1 MPTSIGYQ
9 DLAALIARQPAVTER
24 WREHVRNSTFGT
36 IHAAI
41 FSFPRPIGSSI
52 PDPYF
57 TQLAALDPRALD
69 VTGSVPLPAPIE
81 LQFAAPI
88 YDFPVVE
95 RRLKGDRLIVK
106 KVPQLP
112 AAPANQPAGK
122 PPKLK
127 DQASLIPGPKP
138 AARPADPEPS
148 VEAQPAPVAQKS
160 DRSPLKAEMPVAT
173 AAGDGAL
180 GRAADA
186 AEQIGNGSRAA
197 GSVPRQDRRDRGKAC
212 AGRAAASAAGSD
224 PQGRKAEAGRNAVAG
239 CRIAARRQFGGEGR
253 AIDANGTGGRFR
265 SETAGC
271 GRRESRTGSAG
282 DAAPA
287 TEIADLES
295 QRADVHGPLVLA
307 AGSGRRSSPLASPRR
322 SRRCPRSRRMKPSEP
337 PLPEKQVDRF
347 EVVDSLAQ
355 YSAPGPPDHA
365 PLFRHP

>member
-1 MPTSIGYQ
+1 MPTSVGYQ

-81 LQFAAPI
+81 LQFAAPV

-112 AAPANQPAGK
+112 AAPAYQPAGK

-148 VEAQPAPVAQKS
+148 VEAQPAPLAQKG
-160 DRSPLKAEMPVAT
+160 DRAPVKAEMPVAT
-173 AAGDGAL
+173 ATDDGAL
-180 GRAADA
+180 ARAADA

-197 GSVPRQDRRDRGKAC
+197 ESVPPKTVVIVEKPAPVERQQTPPAATRKAEKPKPVATRSQDAALQR
-212 AGRAAASAAGSD
+212 AGSSAESAAQSMDTAQAAASAPKSPAVI
-224 PQGRKAEAGRNAVAG
+224 AEN
-239 CRIAARRQFGGEGR
+239 
-253 AIDANGTGGRFR
+253 
-265 SETAGC
+265 TAP
-271 GRRESRTGSAG
+271 EAP
-282 DAAPA
+282 AAPA
-287 TEIADLES
+287 PVTEIADLES
-295 QRADVHGPLVLA
+295 QRADVHGPLQFPPVPVA
-307 AGSGRRSSPLASPRR
+307 EAPVGESAPQSAMPAVAQNEAV
-322 SRRCPRSRRMKPSEP
+322 EP
-337 PLPEKQVDRF
+337 PLTEKQVDRF
-347 EVVDSLAQ
+347 EVVEFAGTIFR
-355 YSAPGPPDHA
+355 ARPADHA
-365 PLFRHP
+365 PLFRNP